1 MIKIK
6 LLCIFRFDNNRSSN
20 ALDLRGGSG
29 GVFCFLTRTKE
40 TKSATDSQRMVAAAA
55 PVMAMFADVLE
66 WCALMFHKI
75 GFYVLR
81 RYVVMRNAGGLTSTE
96 VSRCVFIYK
105 SICLWIYY
113 FAAEIGRYFK
123 KAANSQMINIL
134 VFDKRKSSVLFA
146 QHPMIF
152 WWARNVCSA
161 AKGLKEAKNGLEQTV
176 PLFSSFWSVIS
187 SNDKDIYGFVFT
199 SFKHIAAVILKRQM
213 NVRQFFLLSP
223 LTFWP
228 FCSVFQTNVRQM
240 IYKTKSAMNC
250 QISYARTWLNL
261 P

>member
-1 MIKIK
+1 M
-6 LLCIFRFDNNRSSN
+6 
-20 ALDLRGGSG
+20 
-29 GVFCFLTRTKE
+29 RT
-40 TKSATDSQRMVAAAA
+40 
-55 PVMAMFADVLE
+55 
-66 WCALMFHKI
+66 
-75 GFYVLR
+75 
-81 RYVVMRNAGGLTSTE
+81 NAGGLVSTE
-96 VSRCVFIYK
+96 VSRCVFIYE

-113 FAAEIGRYFK
+113 FAVQIHRTIGTYFK

-187 SNDKDIYGFVFT
+187 SNDKDIYGFVFR

-228 FCSVFQTNVRQM
+228 FCSVFQQTEDKWFIKQRVQWT
-240 IYKTKSAMNC
+240 TKSLTHVLGLICLNQNMMNGSYLQKSVEHAMHIIAKNPRNSP
-250 QISYARTWLNL
+250 QKQSAS
-261 P
+261 

>member
-40 TKSATDSQRMVAAAA
+40 TKSATDSKRMVAAAA

-96 VSRCVFIYK
+96 VSRCVFIYE

-199 SFKHIAAVILKRQM
+199 SFQAHCGGNPQEANECPSI
-213 NVRQFFLLSP
+213 FLIIP
-223 LTFWP
+223 IDILTF
-228 FCSVFQTNVRQM
+228 
-240 IYKTKSAMNC
+240 
-250 QISYARTWLNL
+250 L
-261 P
+261 